1 MRKITS
7 LFIVCTLVLSLFSLG
22 KAAELT
28 YPKEIPPVIYEVYDL
43 VIRDN
48 PLKFIPDDPND
59 YWQSP
64 AETEARGGGDAEDL
78 AIWVYKK
85 LWDMKYQVNFVT
97 CRIQVWGRDDFHMW
111 VRFNTHETLGGAFDY
126 WDIDLTTKDKI
137 FPGRIA
143 YEPTEE
149 QKDKLAAA
157 LERDK

>member
-7 LFIVCTLVLSLFSLG
+7 LFIACTLVLSLFSLG
-22 KAAELT
+22 KAEELP
-28 YPKEIPPVIYEVYDL
+28 YPKEIPPLIYEIYDL

-64 AETEARGGGDAEDL
+64 AETEARGGGDSEDL

-85 LWDMKYQVNFVT
+85 LWDMGYQVNFMT
-97 CRIQVWGRDDFHMW
+97 CRIQAWGRDDFHMW
-111 VRFNTHETLGGAFDY
+111 VRFNTHEVLGGTFDV
-126 WDIDLTTKDKI
+126 WDIDLTTRDKI

-143 YEPTEE
+143 YKPTP
-149 QKDKLAAA
+149 KDEAKRKEA

>member
-7 LFIVCTLVLSLFSLG
+7 LFIACTLVLSLFSPG
-22 KAAELT
+22 KAAELQ

-59 YWQSP
+59 YWQSA

-85 LWDMKYQVNFVT
+85 LWDLNYQVNFVT
-97 CRIQVWGRDDFHMW
+97 CRIQVWGRDEFHMW

>member
-7 LFIVCTLVLSLFSLG
+7 LFIACTLVLSLFSLG
-22 KAAELT
+22 KAKELH
-28 YPKEIPPVIYEVYDL
+28 YPKEIPPLIYEIYDL

-64 AETEARGGGDAEDL
+64 AETEARGGGDSEDL

-85 LWDMKYQVNFVT
+85 LWDKYYQVNFMT

-111 VRFNTHETLGGAFDY
+111 VRFNTHEVLGGTFDV
-126 WDIDLTTKDKI
+126 WDIDLTTRDKI
-137 FPGRIA
+137 FPGRIV
-143 YEPTEE
+143 YEPTPEY
-149 QKDKLAAA
+149 KAKLKAA